1 MKRFT
6 SLLLLASSLFTSS
19 LFVGVLLTSCDGRT
33 KLIPEEEVRNYGK
46 YFVEK
51 LNANQ
56 VDSLKASYPDIA
68 KADSIVPIKTDSI
81 MVAEVAPRQFD
92 LTLAEGIILKITRS
106 EDGNISVTE
115 SRGLFAFPADKIDIA
130 QKTGMWDD
138 NLSDAQLNERMKD
151 DEFFNHMASL
161 MNFDKTK
168 IISIGK
174 AKPHLDEEGIVYGF
188 NEGSQTL
195 TNLTNKPISG
205 KDYSVKI
212 KWYASW
218 PCIDD
223 DDPGFDQGYSSKAGK
238 DIPPHGKVTYKLE
251 QGFRENEQIV
261 DINWKLSSEQLK
273 EKFFYLTGKEYQ
285 EYLDSKK

>member
-1 MKRFT
+1 MKKT
-6 SLLLLASSLFTSS
+6 LYALLPLVMLCACGGKKST
-19 LFVGVLLTSCDGRT
+19 
-33 KLIPEEEVRNYGK
+33 PEDEVRDYGK

-51 LNANQ
+51 VNANQ
-56 VDSLKASYPDIA
+56 LDSLTASYPAIA
-68 KADSIVPIKTDSI
+68 KADSIAAINTDTI
-81 MVAEVAPRQFD
+81 MVAEVAPGQYD
-92 LTLAEGIILKITRS
+92 LIFTEGMTLKINRS
-106 EDGNISVTE
+106 EDGNITVAE
-115 SRGLFAFPADKIDIA
+115 SKGLFAFPADKVAIA
-130 QKTGMWDD
+130 KKTGMWDEK
-138 NLSDAQLNERMKD
+138 LSDALLSERMKD

-223 DDPGFDQGYSSKAGK
+223 DDPGFDQGYSSKGGK
-238 DIPPHGKVTYKLE
+238 DIPPHGTVTYKLE
-251 QGFRENEQIV
+251 QGFRNNEQIV

>member
-1 MKRFT
+1 MKTFNT
-6 SLLLLASSLFTSS
+6 LCLLAI
-19 LFVGVLLTSCDGRT
+19 GLLIVSCGGEK
-33 KLIPEEEVRNYGK
+33 KLTPDEEMRNYGK

-51 LNANQ
+51 LAANQ
-56 VDSLKASYPDIA
+56 LDSLTNIYPDIA
-68 KADSIVPIKTDSI
+68 KADSIAPLQSDTI
-81 MVAEVAPRQFD
+81 MVVQTAPGQYD
-92 LTLAEGIILKITRS
+92 MTLAEGVVLKVNRS
-106 EDGNISVTE
+106 EEGNIAVTE
-115 SRGLFAFPADKIDIA
+115 SKGLFAFPADKVDIA
-130 QKTGMWDD
+130 KKTGMWDD
-138 NLSDAQLNERMKD
+138 KLSDAKLNERMKD
-151 DEFFNHMASL
+151 EGFFKHTASL

-188 NEGSQTL
+188 NDGSQTL
-195 TNLTNKPISG
+195 TNLTDKTISG

-223 DDPGFDQGYSSKAGK
+223 DDPGFDQGYSAKAGK
-238 DIPPHGKVTYKLE
+238 DIPPHGTVTYKLE

-261 DINWKLSSEQLK
+261 GISWKLSSEQLK
-273 EKFFYLTGKEYQ
+273 EKFCSFTGNEYQ